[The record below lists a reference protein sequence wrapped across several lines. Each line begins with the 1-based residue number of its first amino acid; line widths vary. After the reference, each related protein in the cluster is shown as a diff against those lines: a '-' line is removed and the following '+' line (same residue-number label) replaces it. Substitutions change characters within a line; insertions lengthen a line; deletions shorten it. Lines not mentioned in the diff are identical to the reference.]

1 MALDSY
7 INLQAAVAS
16 WLDREDL
23 AAQVPDFISLAESR
37 ASNRLRVADMEVAA
51 SATLTNGAVT
61 LPADFI
67 EARRI
72 ITSGTGAYN
81 TPLEFISPVQAGQT
95 YPSSAAGVPVHFSIS
110 GGVLTTYPN
119 GGAGTVTMIYYAR
132 LPALAIWQA
141 NWLLTKAPDVYLY
154 GALLEAAPFLGDDGR
169 IQTWAGLF
177 EQAVNALQAADQRSR
192 YANSVSRV
200 RCPTP

>member
-7 INLQAAVAS
+7 LNLQASVAD

-23 AAQVPDFISLAESR
+23 AARIPDFVALAESR
-37 ASNRLRVADMEVAA
+37 IANRLRVSDMETVAT
-51 SATLTNGAVT
+51 ATLTDGAVT

-72 ITSGTGAYN
+72 ISSATGAYN
-81 TPLEFISPVQAGQT
+81 TPLEFISPVHAGET
-95 YPSSAAGVPVHFSIS
+95 YPSSAAGVPVHFTIS

-119 GGAGTVTMIYYAR
+119 GGTGTVTMIYYAR
-132 LPALAIWQA
+132 PPALAIWQA

-154 GALLEAAPFLGDDGR
+154 ATLTEGASFQGDDV
-169 IQTWAGLF
+169 QMQKWLTLF
-177 EQAVNALQAADQRSR
+177 EASVNALQAADQRSR

-200 RCPTP
+200 KCPTP